1 MPYLQKGI
9 LAQLSQAT
17 NGIGVVLEH
26 RYYGESF
33 PTPDLSTENLRFLT
47 TQQALADTAYFAQNV
62 VFEGMEDKNLTAPNV
77 PYIAYGGSYAGA
89 FVAFLRVIYPDIFFG
104 AISSSGVTKAIYDY
118 WEYYEPI
125 RQYGPRECIKT
136 TQKLTHIL
144 DNLLSESKNGNSRL
158 IDQYKD
164 VFGLGN
170 LTYNDD
176 FASVLSSALGDWQS
190 RNWDPAVNSPS
201 FSYYC
206 GNITSFSLL
215 YPDTAAKESTVR
227 RLIAAGGYSSGREL
241 SYLTKPLLN
250 FIGYINVTAVAPC
263 VRSGQSQDGCFTS
276 HNATF
281 YAQDD
286 ISQQWRSWPY
296 QYCTEY
302 ITTQT
307 AIAWEKKDMKY

>member
-33 PTPDLSTENLRFLT
+33 PTSDLSTENLRFLT
-47 TQQALADTAYFAQNV
+47 TQQALADTAYFAQHV
-62 VFEGMEDKNLTAPNV
+62 VFEGLEDQNLTAPNV

-89 FVAFLRVIYPDIFFG
+89 FVAFLRVLCPDIFFG

-125 RQYGPRECIKT
+125 RQYGPRDCITT
-136 TQKLTHIL
+136 TQKFTHIF
-144 DNLLSESKNGNSRL
+144 DNLLSQSKSAHGNSNL
-158 IDQYKD
+158 IDEYKD

-176 FASVLSSALGDWQS
+176 FASVLATGISGWQS
-190 RNWDPAVNSPS
+190 RNWDPAVNSPA

-206 GNITSFSLL
+206 GNITSNSIL
-215 YPDTAAKESTVR
+215 YADTAEKESTVR
-227 RLIAAGGYSSGREL
+227 RLIAAGGYGKEAW
-241 SYLTKPLLN
+241 YLTNRLLN
-250 FIGYINVTAVAPC
+250 FIGYVNVTAVAPC
-263 VRSGQSQDGCFTS
+263 ARGGQTQDECFTS

-286 ISQQWRSWPY
+286 ITQQWRSWPY
-296 QYCTEY
+296 QYCTE
-302 ITTQT
+302 
-307 AIAWEKKDMKY
+307 